1 MPRERFRHLFIHG
14 PTQVRDFGS
23 PRRGGSSPRLRPQ
36 DRQSHAQYV
45 TQRLQEAWG
54 DAENRQAVAH
64 SDRDGIY
71 LEFSSEPG
79 FDLVLKGLEARQSRI
94 VVLNVR
100 MVGQDADQTTKATV
114 FVPRSKRG
122 HFLRKVSAYATQ
134 DNRRVNSDT
143 GEITLTPKNA
153 KLVNSI
159 ADVRAAVLESFWLG
173 APDKL
178 PSESPDWVEA
188 WLSGEDLGVVERF
201 TALCERLQ
209 IEVGEGTVTFPE
221 RTVRLIKATNAQ
233 LSSVIE
239 LTDSIAEF
247 RPATEVAT
255 FFIEQENRDQV
266 QWVDDLVRRSDI
278 RGRNEVTVLV
288 LDHGVNNGHRLLQP
302 LLADD
307 DRHSV
312 HPDWGTSDDD
322 GHGTLMAGT
331 AAYGDLLEHLQA
343 DRPLLLSHRLESAK
357 ILPPPPDTNPKRL
370 WGYYTSEGIS
380 RAEIQSPTRKRIIC
394 MAVTSREDRMRGH
407 PSSWSGQIDE
417 LASGYSDGVRRLII
431 LSAGNI
437 DEPQDWL
444 NYPDSNKTA
453 EVHDPA
459 QAWNALSVGAFTTKT
474 RIVDPMLTEYQPVA
488 DAGNLSPF
496 SSTSLA
502 WPPRKWPIKPDVLFE
517 GGNVA
522 KGPNGAVF
530 DTDDLK
536 LLSTYYLPQVAQFA
550 AFHATSAASAQAAWI
565 SAKIQAA
572 YPEAWPETV
581 RALIVHA
588 ADWTETQKSAFLD
601 GESKASYARLARIC
615 GYGVPDFERALHC
628 ASNSLTLISQ
638 AALRPFDK
646 HESGTR
652 YITKDMHFYR
662 LPWPADVLRDLGEM
676 QVRMRVTLSYFI
688 EPSPGEIGWEDRY
701 RYASHA
707 LRFDLNGPEERQS
720 EFIQRINR
728 RARED
733 EEHPGTEGPGDRWT
747 LGEARNVGSI
757 HSDIWSGS
765 GAELALSNLLAVYPA
780 VGWWRERPHLGRWDK
795 QARYT
800 LIVSILVPSQEIDI
814 YTPVAIQV
822 GVPTPIPI
830 EVLVV

>member
-1 MPRERFRHLFIHG
+1 MPQERFRHLFINR
-14 PTQVRDFGS
+14 PTEVRNFS
-23 PRRGGSSPRLRPQ
+23 NPRRGGSSPRLRTQ

-45 TQRLQEAWG
+45 SQRLEAAWSE
-54 DAENRQAVAH
+54 AESRQAVAH
-64 SDRDGIY
+64 ADREGIY
-71 LEFSSEPG
+71 LEFSSEAG
-79 FDLVLKGLEARQSRI
+79 FDLVLKSLEARRSGI
-94 VVLNVR
+94 VLLNVKTA
-100 MVGQDADQTTKATV
+100 VQDGDQRTKAAV
-114 FVPRSKRG
+114 FLPRSKRG
-122 HFLRKVSAYATQ
+122 HFLRKIREYATE
-134 DNRRVNSDT
+134 DNRRVDANT
-143 GEITLTPKNA
+143 GQVITTPKNA

-159 ADVRAAVLESFWLG
+159 ADVRAAVLESFWLES
-173 APDKL
+173 PDKL
-178 PSESPDWVEA
+178 PRNSPDWVEA
-188 WLSGEDLGVVERF
+188 WLSGEDLGVIERF
-201 TALCERLQ
+201 RTLCEQLQ
-209 IEVGEGTVTFPE
+209 IEVGEGVVTFPE
-221 RTVRLIKATNAQ
+221 RTVRLIKATRAQ
-233 LSSVIE
+233 LSSIVE
-239 LTDSIAEF
+239 LSDSIAEF
-247 RPATEVAT
+247 RLAREVAT
-255 FFIEQENRDQV
+255 FFIEQDNRDQV
-266 QWVDDLVRRSDI
+266 DWVDDLVRRSDI
-278 RGRNEVTVLV
+278 QGQDEVVVLV

-312 HPDWGTSDDD
+312 HQAWGTSDDD

-331 AAYGDLLEHLQA
+331 VAYGDLLEHLQT
-343 DRPLLLSHRLESAK
+343 DRPLVISHRLESAK
-357 ILPPPPDTNPKRL
+357 ILPPPPDRNPKRL
-370 WGYYTSEGIS
+370 WGYYTSQGIS
-380 RAEIQSPTRKRIIC
+380 RAEIEAPLRKRIIC
-394 MAVTSREDRMRGH
+394 MAVTSREEPMRGR

-417 LASGYSDGVRRLII
+417 LTSGYSDGVQRLIV

-444 NYPDSNKTA
+444 SFPDSNKTG
-453 EVHDPA
+453 EVQDPA

-474 RIVDPMLTEYQPVA
+474 HIVDATLSEYRPVA

-496 SSTSLA
+496 SPTSLT
-502 WPPRKWPIKPDVLFE
+502 WPARKWPIKPDVLFE

-522 KGPNGAVF
+522 KGPNDAVF

-536 LLSTYYLPQVAQFA
+536 LLSTYHLTQVAQFA
-550 AFHATSAASAQAAWI
+550 AFHATSAASAQAAWMA
-565 SAKIQAA
+565 AKIQVA
-572 YPEAWPETV
+572 YPEAWPETI

-588 ADWTETQKSAFLD
+588 ADWTATQKSTFLND
-601 GESKASYARLARIC
+601 ESKGSYARLVRIC
-615 GYGVPDFERALHC
+615 GYGVPDFERALYC

-638 AALRPFDK
+638 AVLRPFDK
-646 HESGTR
+646 HETDSR

-662 LPWPADVLRDLGEM
+662 LPWPAAVLRDLGEV

-707 LRFDLNGPEERQS
+707 LRFDVNGPGERES

-728 RARED
+728 KARED
-733 EEHPGTEGPGDRWT
+733 DEHPGTEGPGDRWT

-780 VGWWRERPHLGRWDK
+780 VGWWRERPHLGRWNK
-795 QARYT
+795 EARYSF
-800 LIVSILVPSQEIDI
+800 IVSIVTPSQEVDI

-830 EVLVV
+830 AVPVI